1 MSTWPVPTPKG
12 GRSGSSSPGNGA
24 GNAAHHSLD
33 LSTGQFQVLSRTRE
47 ILPGHRS
54 RKKRWSG
61 FHRSRMTG
69 RAWAQ
74 VFTAD
79 VLRRPTPSG
88 QQQSGIEMRA
98 PARRGRVGNPSR
110 GEVSAVHR
118 QGDHPGDGGPGIRA
132 AAFLVDDGET
142 VSGAGGA
149 WACRQW
155 ETRVREG
162 RRPAG
167 VGLDVD
173 AVAVVGE
180 AVDEDDRTAPSRNA
194 CEGRPWRPKI
204 RPLFV

>member
-74 VFTAD
+74 SV
-79 VLRRPTPSG
+79 PSG
-88 QQQSGIEMRA
+88 QGGGEGHALPSRSPDCPLGFPAEHESCSLP
-98 PARRGRVGNPSR
+98 PARRP
-110 GEVSAVHR
+110 
-118 QGDHPGDGGPGIRA
+118 
-132 AAFLVDDGET
+132 
-142 VSGAGGA
+142 
-149 WACRQW
+149 
-155 ETRVREG
+155 
-162 RRPAG
+162 RPAATRG
-167 VGLDVD
+167 APAAWRATVKWLAPRARRVCHRRAKTQPYKAYAGFAEKMAED
-173 AVAVVGE
+173 A
-180 AVDEDDRTAPSRNA
+180 TASLRLQ
-194 CEGRPWRPKI
+194 EVRR
-204 RPLFV
+204 RSSTM